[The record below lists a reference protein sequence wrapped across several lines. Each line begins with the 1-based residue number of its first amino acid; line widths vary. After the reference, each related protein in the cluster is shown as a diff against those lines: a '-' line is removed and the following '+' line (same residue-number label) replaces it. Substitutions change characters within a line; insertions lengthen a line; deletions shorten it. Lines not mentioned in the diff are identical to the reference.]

1 MNFNNNLLALFL
13 AQTCIVA
20 PPVYAF
26 DIGIHAHAQRYS
38 QNALQ
43 ITSNLE
49 KYGFNSIRSDIT
61 WEWVEKKKG
70 VFPLVTQLKK
80 IKI

>member
-1 MNFNNNLLALFL
+1 MNFNNKLLALFL
-13 AQTCIVA
+13 AQICIVV

-49 KYGFNSIRSDIT
+49 NMDLIVFVVILHGSGS
-61 WEWVEKKKG
+61 KKNQG
-70 VFPLVTQLKK
+70 VFH
-80 IKI
+80 